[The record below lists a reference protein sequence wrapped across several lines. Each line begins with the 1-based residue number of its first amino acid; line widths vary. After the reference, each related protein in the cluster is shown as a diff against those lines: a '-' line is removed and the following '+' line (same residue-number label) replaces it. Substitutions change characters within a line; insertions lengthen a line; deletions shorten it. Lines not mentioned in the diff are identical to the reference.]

1 LIIGYTAKGASP
13 PKPEPTPTPEPEP
26 TPTPEPEPT
35 PTPEPEPTPTPEP
48 EPTPTPEPE
57 PESVTTCTVTKWWR
71 NCETSTGGRR
81 LADTDGD
88 ENYWKA
94 LNSWGTNWGNDG
106 FVKIAVRGGSGVC
119 AMNRYI

>member
-1 LIIGYTAKGASP
+1 MVSIDEDDDCGTSLNHALLIIGYTAKGASP
-13 PKPEPTPTPEPEP
+13 PK
-26 TPTPEPEPT
+26 
-35 PTPEPEPTPTPEP
+35 PEPTPTPEP